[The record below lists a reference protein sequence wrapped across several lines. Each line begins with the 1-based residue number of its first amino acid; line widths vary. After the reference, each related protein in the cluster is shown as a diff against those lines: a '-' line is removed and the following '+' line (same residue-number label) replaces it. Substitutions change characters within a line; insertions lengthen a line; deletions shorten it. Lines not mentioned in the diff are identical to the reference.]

1 MNLNSDLFERLQARA
16 GACDVRDGCELRIL
30 HDSSENF
37 SAWLVALAAAERFIL
52 IEMYI
57 FADDTFGRKIRDLL
71 VEKARAG
78 VQVYLVYDWV
88 GSIVPA
94 MKNFF
99 RPLHMAGAQVVAY
112 NPFGFARGIGLI
124 SRNHRKS
131 IIVDGHT
138 AFVSGLCLSSAW
150 EGNPAKKIA
159 PWRDTGVMLRGEAAI
174 ADLIAAFADTLSAQG
189 KTLPDNIRAQAG
201 SSQAHARI
209 GIVATTPNDNNML
222 RVDLNAIALAERR
235 LWLTDAYF
243 MPTRLYTQALINA
256 AAAGVDVRIL
266 VPQTSDI
273 AWIARVSRTRY
284 RELLQ
289 AGVRVFEW
297 NGTMIH
303 AKSAVADGRWARI
316 GSTNLNFA
324 SWHFNRELDVVLEDT
339 DLAEQLEVQ
348 FLRDLDNA
356 TEIVLNDAENAVAV
370 ERRKQGLLRLKI
382 RSRTQAQAVARQ
394 LLRFGHAFEGNFYGA
409 KIVDEREAY
418 AYLSLGAMLLGA
430 GLLLWFFPKLL
441 VMPVMLLL
449 VVGGASTV
457 WSAWRQIR
465 RFHGKK

>member
-1 MNLNSDLFERLQARA
+1 
-16 GACDVRDGCELRIL
+16 
-30 HDSSENF
+30 
-37 SAWLVALAAAERFIL
+37 
-52 IEMYI
+52 
-57 FADDTFGRKIRDLL
+57 
-71 VEKARAG
+71 
-78 VQVYLVYDWV
+78 
-88 GSIVPA
+88 
-94 MKNFF
+94 
-99 RPLHMAGAQVVAY
+99 
-112 NPFGFARGIGLI
+112 
-124 SRNHRKS
+124 
-131 IIVDGHT
+131 
-138 AFVSGLCLSSAW
+138 
-150 EGNPAKKIA
+150 
-159 PWRDTGVMLRGEAAI
+159 EAAI

-189 KTLPDNIRAQAG
+189 KTLPDNIRAQTG

-356 TEIVLNDAENAVAV
+356 TEIVLNEAENAVAV